1 MIKMADKTIHKKH
14 TPRSE
19 EEIKL
24 LKNRLHRMMGQL
36 SGIEKM
42 LDEGRYCGDILI
54 QVSALESALQS
65 LGYLILHDHLETCVR
80 EKVKEDDAEV
90 MEEVMM
96 LIKKLK

>member
-1 MIKMADKTIHKKH
+1 MNMTENTEHKKH
-14 TPRSE
+14 TPRPQAE
-19 EEIKL
+19 VKM

-36 SGIEKM
+36 TGIEKM

-80 EKVKEDDAEV
+80 EKAKEEDPEV

-96 LIKKLK
+96 LVKKLK

>member
-1 MIKMADKTIHKKH
+1 MEEKMKH

-19 EEIKL
+19 EEVKM

-80 EKVKEDDAEV
+80 EKVQEKDPEI
-90 MEEVMM
+90 MNEVMM

>member
-1 MIKMADKTIHKKH
+1 MADKTIHKKR